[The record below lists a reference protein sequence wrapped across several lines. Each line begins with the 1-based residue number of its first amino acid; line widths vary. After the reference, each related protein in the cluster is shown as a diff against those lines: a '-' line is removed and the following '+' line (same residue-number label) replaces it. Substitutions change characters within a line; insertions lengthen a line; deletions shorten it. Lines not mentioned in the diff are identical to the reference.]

1 METAIAQLQRRAIE
15 FATSGNFGPDS
26 LAANLELARLAPDN
40 EGAWTRL
47 SRCYMEGGQ
56 LDEAT
61 GALESVLAVNPRNSI
76 ARSLKIEVNKR
87 RVSLLPVEPKVKPS
101 RARAAK
107 RVRAEDERGRRA
119 RLARLDFARDPRS
132 RFVRIGAAALLEF
145 LESTVVVVEPAVEP
159 HVVSAIRCD
168 QADQLFGGRHRSVEH
183 EVSLAHYLLYDDVE
197 MPASSFALGLD

>member
-15 FATSGNFGPDS
+15 FATSGDFGADS

-47 SRCYMEGGQ
+47 SRCYMEGGL

-87 RVSLLPVEPKVKPS
+87 RVSLLPIEPKVKPV
-101 RARAAK
+101 RARAPK
-107 RVRAEDERGRRA
+107 RVRSEASA
-119 RLARLDFARDPRS
+119 
-132 RFVRIGAAALLEF
+132 VAA
-145 LESTVVVVEPAVEP
+145 
-159 HVVSAIRCD
+159 
-168 QADQLFGGRHRSVEH
+168 QQ
-183 EVSLAHYLLYDDVE
+183 
-197 MPASSFALGLD
+197 

>member
-76 ARSLKIEVNKR
+76 AHSLKIEVNRR

-101 RARAAK
+101 RVRAPK
-107 RVRAEDERGRRA
+107 RVRSETSE
-119 RLARLDFARDPRS
+119 
-132 RFVRIGAAALLEF
+132 IAAH
-145 LESTVVVVEPAVEP
+145 P
-159 HVVSAIRCD
+159 
-168 QADQLFGGRHRSVEH
+168 
-183 EVSLAHYLLYDDVE
+183 
-197 MPASSFALGLD
+197 